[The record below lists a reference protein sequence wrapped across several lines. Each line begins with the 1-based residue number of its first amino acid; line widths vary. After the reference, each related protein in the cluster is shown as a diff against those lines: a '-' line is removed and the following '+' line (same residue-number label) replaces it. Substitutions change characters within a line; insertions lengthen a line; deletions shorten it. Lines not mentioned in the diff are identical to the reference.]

1 MPLRLGKISL
11 EFAALGIGLAVFL
24 FGALQAGFIETLGF
38 ERDTRAFHT
47 FVSTRSGGFGVGLKY
62 FYLREGQV
70 AFVDY
75 DAEVRQGS
83 LRLGL
88 MKLGKGI
95 GKGPHFVEQ
104 VNESGSGRASFEIP
118 ESGLYKFYFNGSVL
132 GGDSGG
138 YDVTYQ
144 VRWGLSADA
153 ADAQAAKG
161 PEDRG

>member
-11 EFAALGIGLAVFL
+11 EFAALGFGLGIFL
-24 FGALQAGFIETLGF
+24 FGALQAGVIETLGF

-47 FVSTRSGGFGVGLKY
+47 FVSTRGGGFGFGLKY